1 MTETTMDLT
10 ELLQKHDQGDLLRS
24 IAEAVLQ
31 LMMESDVDGLIG
43 AGRHERAEQR
53 TTWRN
58 GYRDRSL
65 DTRLGTLNLKV
76 PKLRQGSYFPGFLEA
91 RKTSEQA
98 LVAVIQEAWI
108 GGVSTRRVDELV
120 QAMGLSGI
128 SKSTV
133 SKLCKDIDERVGE
146 FLNRPLT
153 GDWPYVWL
161 DATYLKQR
169 QGGRIVSVAAI
180 IAVAANT
187 EGRREIIGLGVGPS
201 EAETFWMDFLR
212 SLKARGLDG
221 VKLVVSDAHT
231 GLKGAISRV
240 FEATWQRCRVHW
252 MRNALAHVSRGQHTV
267 VAAAIR
273 QAFEQPDRKHAG
285 ETWQR
290 VADQLR
296 PRWPKLAD
304 LMDASEHDV
313 LAYMVF
319 PRQHRTKLHST
330 NPIERLNKE
339 VKRRADVVGIF
350 PNEASIMR
358 LIGAVLFEQN
368 DEWQT
373 SSRYMMVEA
382 FAQIDKEEIDPILSI
397 TTKAA

>member
-1 MTETTMDLT
+1 
-10 ELLQKHDQGDLLRS
+10 
-24 IAEAVLQ
+24 
-31 LMMESDVDGLIG
+31 MMESDVDGLIG

-273 QAFEQPDRKHAG
+273 QAFEQHDRKHAR

-296 PRWPKLAD
+296 PRWPKLGD

-313 LAYMVF
+313 LAYMAF